1 MCAEC
6 VKPLCIPAVI
16 ERVTADQTFEGCFFA
31 LLTRFLNH
39 LPRLWFFV
47 GPRRRPSGAHQLCGS
62 GSDWPF
68 TNGVNQLVAGIVTL
82 LCGSLLRRHCWRV
95 LGIHFTGNVKAA
107 SDQPVI
113 EAGAYR
119 WVRHP
124 AYAGGM
130 LMYIGTGLALTN
142 WLSVLIITVA
152 GALGYIYRVHVEER
166 ALLANLGARYE
177 QYMRDAQSGLCPLC
191 SSRGVETGFCRS
203 RIA

>member
-1 MCAEC
+1 M
-6 VKPLCIPAVI
+6 KPLAYTSPYAWVFWAV
-16 ERVTADQTFEGCFFA
+16 FLFA
-31 LLTRFLNH
+31 Y
-39 LPRLWFFV
+39 LPEFSVVARA
-47 GPRRRPSGAHQLCGS
+47 RPSPGENTDRGS
-62 GSDWPF
+62 TCLIVLTGWIGMTAAF
-68 TNGVNQLVAGIVTL
+68 VVAGIPAFSFARGQRIWFIAGIMTL

-95 LGIHFTGNVKAA
+95 LGKHFTGNVKAT

-124 AYAGGM
+124 SYAGGM

-142 WLSVLIITVA
+142 WLSVLMITVA

-177 QYMRDAQSGLCPLC
+177 QYMRRTKRFVPF
-191 SSRGVETGFCRS
+191 VF
-203 RIA
+203 